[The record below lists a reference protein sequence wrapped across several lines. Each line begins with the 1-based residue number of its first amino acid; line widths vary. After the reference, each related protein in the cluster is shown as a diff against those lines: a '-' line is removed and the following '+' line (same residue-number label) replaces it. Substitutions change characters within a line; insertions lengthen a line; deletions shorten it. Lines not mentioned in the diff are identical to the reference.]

1 MEDAMKALSIAAIVV
16 ILPALSLQALAETM
30 HLSDGFVTTSGNIQ
44 CGQSDP
50 AGSLSSYRVYCVRFK
65 PNELMA
71 YIENG
76 HVKVSDQNI
85 PVSAVE
91 DQGTLRDGDSNV
103 FAKTTCT
110 VAKDGVTCIDN
121 GTSFKI
127 SRRGVE
133 TLKQVANP

>member
-1 MEDAMKALSIAAIVV
+1 MKTLP
-16 ILPALSLQALAETM
+16 ILVLTSVLLIPSLGANAETK
-30 HLSDGFVTTSGNIQ
+30 HLSDGFITTSGNIQ

-50 AGSLSSYRVYCVRFK
+50 AQSGSSFRVYCVRFK
-65 PNELMA
+65 PKELMA

-76 HVKVSDQNI
+76 RVKVSDQNI
-85 PVSAVE
+85 PVSSVE
-91 DQGTLRDGDSNV
+91 DQDTLRDSDSNV

-110 VAKDGVTCIDN
+110 VAKDGVTCTDN

-133 TLKQVANP
+133 TLAQVASP

>member
-1 MEDAMKALSIAAIVV
+1 MKALSIAAMAV
-16 ILPALSLQALAETM
+16 IFPVLSLQAQADNM

-50 AGSLSSYRVYCVRFK
+50 AQSGSSYRVYCIRFK
-65 PNELMA
+65 PRELMA

-85 PVSAVE
+85 PVSSVE
-91 DQGTLRDGDSNV
+91 DQDTLQDGDSNV

-110 VAKDGVTCIDN
+110 VAKDGVTCTDN

-133 TLKQVANP
+133 TLTQVAPP

>member
-1 MEDAMKALSIAAIVV
+1 MKALSIITITVV
-16 ILPALSLQALAETM
+16 LPLLSLVVQAETM
-30 HLSDGFVTTSGNIQ
+30 HSGDGFITSSGNIQ

-50 AGSLSSYRVYCVRFK
+50 AQSGSSYRVYCVRFK
-65 PNELMA
+65 PTELMA

-76 HVKVSDQNI
+76 HVKVSDQSI

-91 DQGTLRDGDSNV
+91 DQNTLRDGDSNV
-103 FAKTTCT
+103 YAKTTCT
-110 VAKDGVTCIDN
+110 VAKDGVTCTDN

-133 TLKQVANP
+133 TLTQVAKP

>member
-1 MEDAMKALSIAAIVV
+1 MKSMSIAAVVV
-16 ILPALSLQALAETM
+16 ILPMLFLHAQAETK
-30 HLSDGFVTTSGNIQ
+30 HLSDGFLTKSGNIQ

-50 AGSLSSYRVYCVRFK
+50 AQSGSSYRVYCVRFK
-65 PNELMA
+65 PTELMA

-85 PVSAVE
+85 PVSAIE
-91 DQGTLRDGDSNV
+91 DQDTLQDGDSNV

-110 VAKDGVTCIDN
+110 VAKDGVTCTDN

-133 TLKQVANP
+133 TLTQVAKP

>member
-1 MEDAMKALSIAAIVV
+1 
-16 ILPALSLQALAETM
+16 
-30 HLSDGFVTTSGNIQ
+30 
-44 CGQSDP
+44 
-50 AGSLSSYRVYCVRFK
+50 
-65 PNELMA
+65 MA

-85 PVSAVE
+85 PVSSVE
-91 DQGTLRDGDSNV
+91 DQDTLRDGDSNV

-110 VAKDGVTCIDN
+110 VAKDGVTCTDH

-133 TLKQVANP
+133 TLAQVARP

>member
-1 MEDAMKALSIAAIVV
+1 MKTLLIVV
-16 ILPALSLQALAETM
+16 LAVVSLDYTPHVHAETL
-30 HLSDGFVTTSGNIQ
+30 HLGDGFITTSGNIQ

-50 AGSLSSYRVYCVRFK
+50 AQSGSSFRVYCVRFK
-65 PNELMA
+65 PKELMA

-85 PVSAVE
+85 PVSSVE
-91 DQGTLRDGDSNV
+91 DQDTLRDGDSNV
-103 FAKTTCT
+103 FARTTCT
-110 VAKDGVTCIDN
+110 VAKDGVTCTDN

-133 TLKQVANP
+133 TLKQVVRP

>member
-1 MEDAMKALSIAAIVV
+1 MKDLSIAAIAV
-16 ILPALSLQALAETM
+16 IFAALSLQVQAETL
-30 HLSDGFVTTSGNIQ
+30 HSGDGFITTSGNIQ

-50 AGSLSSYRVYCVRFK
+50 AQSGSSYRVYCVRLK
-65 PNELMA
+65 PREMMA

-85 PVSAVE
+85 PVSSVE
-91 DQGTLRDGDSNV
+91 DQDTLRDGDSNV

-110 VAKDGVTCIDN
+110 VAKDGVTCTDN

-133 TLKQVANP
+133 TLKQIEKP